1 MPYAED
7 LLPVLERAGMKAVA
21 VRPER
26 AREACGD
33 VTERRRRGETDPR
46 VSERFFGRFV
56 TPEYLATPEWAKS
69 LLVVAIPSS
78 ASVVRFDA
86 GNGPAEATI
95 PPTYVY
101 GRDEGRALSL
111 LRDSAGAARVEP
123 ALGPRKVLAARSGL
137 ALYGRNNL
145 CYVEG
150 MGSAARLS
158 AFYCSLPLGTETDS
172 WGEPRVMDRCS
183 TCGACVRSCPAGCFR
198 EGRFIVGA
206 DRCLTF
212 ANESAEDDMKGIP
225 RSWNNALVGCLRC
238 QTVCPENAGR
248 MRPVDS
254 GASFSRDE
262 TAAIRDAR
270 NLESLDPEI
279 RRKLERLNMDE
290 YLDVLWRNLGLLGS
304 A

>member
-7 LLPVLERAGMKAVA
+7 LSPVLERAGMKAVA

-33 VTERRRRGETDPR
+33 VTERCRRGETDPR
-46 VSERFFGRFV
+46 VSTRFFGRSV

-69 LLVVAIPSS
+69 LLVVAIPSPV
-78 ASVVRFDA
+78 SVVRFDA

-111 LRDSAGAARVEP
+111 LRDSAGAAQVEP

-158 AFYCSLPLGTETDS
+158 AFYCGLPLRASADS
-172 WGEPRVMDRCS
+172 WGEARVMDRCS
-183 TCGACVRSCPAGCFR
+183 LCGACARSCPAGCIK

-212 ANESAEDDMKGIP
+212 ANESAEDDLTGLP
-225 RSWNNALVGCLRC
+225 RSWHNALVGCLRC

-248 MRPVDS
+248 MKPVFS
-254 GASFSRDE
+254 GESFSRDE
-262 TAAIRDAR
+262 TAAIRDACD
-270 NLESLDPEI
+270 LESLDPGI
-279 RRKLERLNMDE
+279 REKLARLNMDE
-290 YLDVLWRNLGLLGS
+290 YLDVLWRNLELLGN

>member
-86 GNGPAEATI
+86 GNGSVEATI

-111 LRDSAGAARVEP
+111 LRNSAGEARIEP
-123 ALGPRKVLAARSGL
+123 APGPRKVLAARSGL

-150 MGSAARLS
+150 MGSAARLA

-212 ANESAEDDMKGIP
+212 ANESAEDDMTGIP

-248 MRPVDS
+248 LRHVDS
-254 GASFSRDE
+254 GESFSRNE

-270 NLESLDPEI
+270 NLESLDPGI
-279 RRKLERLNMDE
+279 RGKLERLNMDE

>member
-1 MPYAED
+1 MRYAED
-7 LLPVLERAGMKAVA
+7 LPPALERAGMKAVA

-33 VTERRRRGETDPR
+33 VTERCRRGETDPR
-46 VSERFFGRFV
+46 VSARFFGRFV

-69 LLVVAIPSS
+69 LFVVAIPSPV
-78 ASVVRFDA
+78 SVVRFDA

-101 GRDEGRALSL
+101 GRDEGRALAL
-111 LRDSAGAARVEP
+111 LRDSTGAARIEF

-145 CYVEG
+145 CYVKG
-150 MGSAARLS
+150 MGSAARLA
-158 AFYCSLPLGTETDS
+158 AFYCSLPLGAETDS

-212 ANESAEDDMKGIP
+212 ANESAEDDVTGLP
-225 RSWNNALVGCLRC
+225 RSWHNALIGCLRC
-238 QTVCPENAGR
+238 QTACPENAGR
-248 MRPVDS
+248 MKPVYS
-254 GASFSRDE
+254 GESFSMDE

-270 NLESLDPEI
+270 HLASLDPGI
-279 RRKLERLNMDE
+279 REKLARLNMDE
-290 YLDVLWRNLGLLGS
+290 YLDVPWRNLELLGS
-304 A
+304 V

>member
-7 LLPVLERAGMKAVA
+7 LLPALEGSGMKAVA

-33 VTERRRRGETDPR
+33 VTERCRRGETDPR
-46 VSERFFGRFV
+46 VSTRFFGRFV

-69 LLVVAIPSS
+69 LLVVAIPSPV
-78 ASVVRFDA
+78 SVVRFDA

-111 LRDSAGAARVEP
+111 LRNAAGEARVEP

-137 ALYGRNNL
+137 ARYGRNNL

-150 MGSAARLS
+150 MGSAARLA
-158 AFYCSLPLGTETDS
+158 AFYCSLPLGTGRDS

>member
-7 LLPVLERAGMKAVA
+7 LLPVLERAGMKTVA

-33 VTERRRRGETDPR
+33 VTERCRRGETDPR
-46 VSERFFGRFV
+46 VSARFFGRFV

-69 LLVVAIPSS
+69 LFVVAIPSS
-78 ASVVRFDA
+78 VSVVRFDA
-86 GNGPAEATI
+86 GNGPVEATI

-101 GRDEGRALSL
+101 GRDESRALSL
-111 LRDSAGAARVEP
+111 LRNSAGEARIEP
-123 ALGPRKVLAARSGL
+123 APGPRKVLAARSGL

-150 MGSAARLS
+150 MGSAARLA
-158 AFYCSLPLGTETDS
+158 AFYCSLPLGTRTDS

-183 TCGACVRSCPAGCFR
+183 TCGACVRNCPAGCFT

-212 ANESAEDDMKGIP
+212 ANESSGNDVTGLP
-225 RSWNNALVGCLRC
+225 RSWHNALVGCLRC

-248 MRPVDS
+248 LRHVDS
-254 GASFSRDE
+254 GESFSRNE

-270 NLESLDPEI
+270 DLESLDPGI
-279 RRKLERLNMDE
+279 RERLARLNMDE